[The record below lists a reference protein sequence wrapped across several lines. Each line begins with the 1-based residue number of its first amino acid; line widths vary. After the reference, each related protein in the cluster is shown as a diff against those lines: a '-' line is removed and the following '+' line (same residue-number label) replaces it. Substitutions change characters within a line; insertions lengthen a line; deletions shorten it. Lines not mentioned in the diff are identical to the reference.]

1 MEGTKSLT
9 RLEIGQESIRQRSQG
24 ERVLALFLK
33 NRAAVI
39 GAVVLVC
46 FVFMAVFADWVAP
59 YDPLDEI
66 NPEGMAAP
74 SRAHWMGTDRLG
86 RDVLSRVIFGTR
98 LSLLVGFVSVIIGTI
113 LGTMIGIAAGYTG
126 GWVDSAVMRVIDA
139 MIAFPGLLLALSIVI
154 ALGTGIRNVMLAVG
168 IGGVPQYARLTRGT
182 TLSAKENLYVDAAR
196 VIGCSSPRIMIRH
209 ILPNVI
215 APIIVISTLQVGTA
229 ILAGAT
235 LSFLGLGAQ
244 PPTPE
249 WGLMVAAGRTYL
261 GKAWWL
267 STFPGLTITVVVIAI
282 NLMGDGLR
290 EALDPRLLQG
300 Q

>member
-1 MEGTKSLT
+1 LIFTRESL
-9 RLEIGQESIRQRSQG
+9 RM
-24 ERVLALFLK
+24 LK
-33 NRAAVI
+33 WPLCRFCQTCYNYPF
-39 GAVVLVC
+39 GA
-46 FVFMAVFADWVAP
+46 W
-59 YDPLDEI
+59 I
-66 NPEGMAAP
+66 WP
-74 SRAHWMGTDRLG
+74 SRHLG

-98 LSLLVGFVSVIIGTI
+98 LSLLVGFVSVIIGTV
-113 LGTMIGIAAGYTG
+113 LGTIVGIFAGYTG
-126 GWVDSAVMRVIDA
+126 GRVDSALMRVIDA
-139 MIAFPGLLLALSIVI
+139 MLAFPGLLLALSVVI

-168 IGGVPQYARLTRGT
+168 IGGIPQYARLARGT
-182 TLSAKENLYVDAAR
+182 TLSVKENVYVDAAR
-196 VIGCSSPRIMIRH
+196 VIGCSNLRIMLRH

-215 APIIVISTLQVGTA
+215 APTIVISTLQVGTA
-229 ILAGAT
+229 ILSGAT

-249 WGLMVAAGRTYL
+249 WGLMVSMGRDFL

-290 EALDPRLLQG
+290 EAIDPRLLEG

>member
-1 MEGTKSLT
+1 MEETKSLP
-9 RLEIGQESIRQRSQG
+9 RLEIGQDSIRRRSQAQRSI
-24 ERVLALFLK
+24 ALFLR

-39 GAVVLVC
+39 GGIVLVC
-46 FVFMAVFADWVAP
+46 FVLMAIFADWIAP
-59 YDPLDEI
+59 YDPVAEVA
-66 NPEGMAAP
+66 PEGMLAP
-74 SRAHWMGTDRLG
+74 SKTYVMGTDRLG

-98 LSLLVGFVSVIIGTI
+98 LSLLVGFVSVIIGTV
-113 LGTMIGIAAGYTG
+113 LGTIVGIFAGYTG
-126 GWVDSAVMRVIDA
+126 GRVDSALMRVIDA
-139 MIAFPGLLLALSIVI
+139 MLAFPGLLLALSVVI

-168 IGGVPQYARLTRGT
+168 IGGIPQYARLARGT
-182 TLSAKENLYVDAAR
+182 TLSVKENVYVDAAR
-196 VIGCSSPRIMIRH
+196 VIGCSNLRIMLRH

-215 APIIVISTLQVGTA
+215 APTIVISTLQVGTA
-229 ILAGAT
+229 ILSGAT

-249 WGLMVAAGRTYL
+249 WGLMVSMGRDFL

-290 EALDPRLLQG
+290 EAIDPRLLEG

>member
-1 MEGTKSLT
+1 MEGTSSLS
-9 RLEIGQESIRQRSQG
+9 RLEIGQPSVRHRSQG
-24 ERVLALFLK
+24 ARVFALFIK

-39 GAVVLVC
+39 GVIILVC
-46 FVFMAVFADWVAP
+46 FVLIALFAGWIAP
-59 YDPLDEI
+59 YDPLAEI
-66 NPEGMAAP
+66 NPDGMAAP
-74 SRAHWMGTDRLG
+74 SRDHWMGTDRLG

-98 LSLLVGFVSVIIGTI
+98 LSLLVGFVSVIIGTVI
-113 LGTMIGIAAGYTG
+113 GTMIGIMAGFSG
-126 GWVDSAVMRVIDA
+126 GWVDSVTMRVIDA
-139 MIAFPGLLLALSIVI
+139 MLAFPGLLLALSVVI

-196 VIGCSSPRIMIRH
+196 VIGCSNLRIMIRH

-215 APIIVISTLQVGTA
+215 APIIVISTLQIGTA

-300 Q
+300 E